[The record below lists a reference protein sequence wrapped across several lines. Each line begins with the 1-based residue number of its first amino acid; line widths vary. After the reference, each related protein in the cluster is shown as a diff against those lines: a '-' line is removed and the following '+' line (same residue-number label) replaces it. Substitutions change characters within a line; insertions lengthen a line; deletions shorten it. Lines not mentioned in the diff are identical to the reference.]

1 MFDLIASDK
10 IIVLIRFMTELQAS
24 EVCQLLNVKLNT
36 VVVGKKSTNTQQP
49 KIDIPVLAYF

>member
-36 VVVGKKSTNTQQP
+36 VVVGKKLYKYTT
-49 KIDIPVLAYF
+49 A